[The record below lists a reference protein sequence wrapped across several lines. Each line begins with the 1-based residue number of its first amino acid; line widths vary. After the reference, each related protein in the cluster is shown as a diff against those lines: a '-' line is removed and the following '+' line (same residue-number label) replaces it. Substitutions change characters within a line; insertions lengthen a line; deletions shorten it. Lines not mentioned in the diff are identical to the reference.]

1 LLDDLA
7 SIDATQ
13 LDFDHANKR
22 QLKLE
27 GLKDLSLA
35 RTHNLLRWWLAQ
47 NAIAMPST
55 QQCLQISQQ
64 LLTAKVDAQI
74 NIKVADNLQIKRYQS
89 VAYLVE
95 TQPALSP
102 INQLWQ
108 GEDTIILPDSSV
120 LHFSKILGAGLAINR
135 LDVGKLRIQYRNGGE
150 RFKADLNRPSR
161 TLKHVLQNHALPPWV
176 RERLPLIFMDETLVM
191 IPNVGVDAQF
201 SAQSHELG
209 LQVCWL
215 PV

>member
-1 LLDDLA
+1 M
-7 SIDATQ
+7 T
-13 LDFDHANKR
+13 NKR
-22 QLKLE
+22 QLKLA

-35 RTHNLLRWWLAQ
+35 RTHNLFRWWLAQ
-47 NAIAMPST
+47 NDIAMPST

-64 LLTAKVDAQI
+64 LLTAKADAQVS
-74 NIKVADNLQIKRYQS
+74 IKVADCLQIKRYQS

-95 TQPALSP
+95 TQPTINP

-108 GEDTIILPDSSV
+108 GEETIILPDAST
-120 LHFSKILGAGLAINR
+120 LHFSKMQGAGLAINR

-150 RFKADLNRPSR
+150 RFRADLNRPSR
-161 TLKHVLQNHALPPWV
+161 TLQHVLQNHAMPPWV
-176 RERLPLIFMDETLVM
+176 RESIPLIFMDETLVM

-209 LQVCWL
+209 LQVHWL
-215 PV
+215 PI